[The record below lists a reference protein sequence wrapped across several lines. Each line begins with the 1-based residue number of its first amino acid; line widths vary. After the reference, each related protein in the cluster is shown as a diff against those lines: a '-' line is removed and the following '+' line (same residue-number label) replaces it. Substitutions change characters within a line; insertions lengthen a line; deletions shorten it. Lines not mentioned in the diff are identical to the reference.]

1 MLIITPLSELQD
13 KFETSNFLVV
23 QVHGKIYGGFL
34 WFINVFD
41 LTIDDP
47 IAIEYYISYLLIN
60 IQGYKAKTVQAAIQF
75 FANLD
80 GKPITISASYS
91 KVKKGVLKLYT
102 LSDKVSL
109 QRDPITVKHLTDYVK
124 CKDKVDNFTFR
135 LTSAILVVGF
145 RLFARPGEVARLKW
159 SYIKVLK
166 NGKIKIDL
174 SGHKTDFFL
183 IEKPITIDKNTKNPS
198 LCPITLLNS
207 YMDLVR
213 EFKDDDSPL
222 FSYENNKFLDSNDIS
237 KILKNAVGMVD
248 QDVRVSG
255 HSIRIGA
262 ITEGLR
268 KGVSTSDLMVGARHK
283 KTNSLFPY
291 LRSEGLAGK
300 NFTDTLF
307 SLD

>member
-1 MLIITPLSELQD
+1 MREISILSSIGE
-13 KFETSNFLVV
+13 KTFRTYNR
-23 QVHGKIYGGFL
+23 IYGGFL

-41 LTIDDP
+41 LTIDNP
-47 IAIEYYISYLLIN
+47 LAIEYYISYLLVN
-60 IQGYKAKTVQAAIQF
+60 VQGYKANTVQAAIQF

-80 GKPITISASYS
+80 GRTINISVSYP
-91 KVKKGVLKLYT
+91 KVKKGVLKLYS

-109 QRDPITVKHLTDYVK
+109 QRDPITIKHLTDYLK

-135 LTSAILVVGF
+135 LTSAILVIGF

-159 SYIKVLK
+159 SYIKMLK
-166 NGKIKIDL
+166 KGRIKIDL

-183 IEKPITIDKNTKNPS
+183 IEKPITIERNTKDPN
-198 LCPITLLNS
+198 LCPISILKS

-213 EFKDDDSPL
+213 NFKDAESPL
-222 FSYENNKFLDSNDIS
+222 FSFENDKFFDSDGIS
-237 KILKNAVGMVD
+237 KILKNAVGIVD
-248 QDVRVSG
+248 QGVTVSG
-255 HSIRIGA
+255 HSLRIGA

-268 KGVSTSDLMVGARHK
+268 KGMSTTDLMVGARHK
-283 KTNSLFPY
+283 KEKNLFPY

-300 NFTDTLF
+300 NFTNTLF